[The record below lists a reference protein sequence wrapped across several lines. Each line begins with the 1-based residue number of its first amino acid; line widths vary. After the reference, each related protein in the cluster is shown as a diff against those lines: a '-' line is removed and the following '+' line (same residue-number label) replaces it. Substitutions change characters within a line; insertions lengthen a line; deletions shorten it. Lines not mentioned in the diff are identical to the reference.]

1 MIRLPCEPRDDL
13 DWMKQIEEAEKREEI
28 VWEFS
33 LGLDAPYFPLEE
45 ELRFQA
51 LSLALTKFAKEIWPQ
66 FEKKTKSAVL

>member
-33 LGLDAPYFPLEE
+33 LGLDAPYFPLE
-45 ELRFQA
+45 
-51 LSLALTKFAKEIWPQ
+51 SD
-66 FEKKTKSAVL
+66 KT